1 MVVPGIGKA
10 MLAVLSLLGLL
21 VYLFVESQPLL
32 NDRSVFPST
41 TDLVVAVISVVVEM
55 LMATGLAQKLSYMM
69 LDMATSGKPAGAG
82 HRSAAVLS
90 AAVLTRLGPWD
101 RGAHARSDRR
111 PAGIGQKV
119 IRLARGGLIDGLRF
133 GPSCK
138 QGNWGIPHWIPLPRR
153 QSDCWKAGGGC
164 WRSEDIDQSMS
175 SRGRPA

>member
-1 MVVPGIGKA
+1 M
-10 MLAVLSLLGLL
+10 LSLLGLL

-90 AAVLTRLGPWD
+90 AAVLTRLG
-101 RGAHARSDRR
+101 RGIEGRTLGVIGAR
-111 PAGIGQKV
+111 PASV
-119 IRLARGGLIDGLRF
+119 
-133 GPSCK
+133 
-138 QGNWGIPHWIPLPRR
+138 RR
-153 QSDCWKAGGGC
+153 SSGWRAAG
-164 WRSEDIDQSMS
+164 
-175 SRGRPA
+175 

>member
-1 MVVPGIGKA
+1 M
-10 MLAVLSLLGLL
+10 LSLLGLL

-90 AAVLTRLGPWD
+90 AAVLTRLG
-101 RGAHARSDRR
+101 RGIEGRTLGVIGAG
-111 PAGIGQKV
+111 GIGQKV

>member
-111 PAGIGQKV
+111 RRHRSEGHPVGARRVDRRAALWAILQAGQLGHTALDTV
-119 IRLARGGLIDGLRF
+119 AEAAIRLLESG
-133 GPSCK
+133 
-138 QGNWGIPHWIPLPRR
+138 RR
-153 QSDCWKAGGGC
+153 LLA
-164 WRSEDIDQSMS
+164 E
-175 SRGRPA
+175 